1 MNRRQMLA
9 VGAGALVSGTA
20 WAQGPANPAP
30 ADFAK
35 AIEALAA
42 TLEKNYVLPDVGARY
57 AAMLRTNA
65 RAGVYAPLNDA
76 EQLAPRLTDDLQAVN
91 RDGHLKVRPEGMM
104 GGPGPRPR
112 GGPNTGTAPPPR
124 AMGVTPP
131 PAITETKWLAP
142 GVAFIG
148 FNMFPGTEESVERVR
163 FFMKEYTGARAL
175 VIDAR
180 THRGGGLAEMD
191 VMLPFLYAQRTELV
205 AMDLRRTV
213 YEERVLPFEADTL
226 VEAPPPAGM
235 YRRVHVVT
243 PNSDTRWRGAKVFYL
258 TANRTVSAAE
268 HLALAFKR
276 TKRATLIGAT
286 TAGANHFGGP
296 EPIGAG
302 LAVWLP
308 VGRTSDPDTNWDW
321 ETVGVA
327 PDVACDPAAAPEEAL
342 KRA

>member
-9 VGAGALVSGTA
+9 LGAGALGAGAMMTGAA
-20 WAQGPANPAP
+20 WGQASDIPAAIAQ
-30 ADFAK
+30 
-35 AIEALAA
+35 LAT
-42 TLEKNYVLPDVGARY
+42 TLEKNYVLPDVAVKY
-57 AAMLRTNA
+57 AAMLRANA
-65 RAGVYAPLNDA
+65 AGYAA
-76 EQLAPRLTDDLQAVN
+76 ITDPAALGTKITADLQAIN
-91 RDGHLKVRPEGMM
+91 RDGHLKVRPDRGEEGI
-104 GGPGPRPR
+104 GLARRGPGPGP
-112 GGPNTGTAPPPR
+112 GPNVAPQR
-124 AMGVTPP
+124 ATGVTPP

-148 FNMFPGTEESVERVR
+148 FNMFPGTDESVAAVTK
-163 FFMKEYTGARAL
+163 FMADYAGAKAL

-191 VMLPFLYAQRTELV
+191 VMLPFLYAQRTTLV
-205 AMDLRRTV
+205 AMDLRRS
-213 YEERVLPFEADTL
+213 VLEQLGAPPEIPTL
-226 VEAPPPAGM
+226 VEAPSPPGM

-243 PNSDTRWRGAKVFYL
+243 PNADTRWRDTKVFYL
-258 TANRTVSAAE
+258 TAKRTASAAE

-276 TKRATLIGAT
+276 TKRATLIGES

-302 LAVWLP
+302 LEVWLP

-327 PDVACDPAAAPEEAL
+327 PDVACDPAVAPDEAL
-342 KRA
+342 KRV

>member
-9 VGAGALVSGTA
+9 TLGAGALMASAAWGQTGDTA
-20 WAQGPANPAP
+20 AAL
-30 ADFAK
+30 
-35 AIEALAA
+35 ETLAA

-57 AAMLRTNA
+57 AAMLRANIASYAAITD
-65 RAGVYAPLNDA
+65 RAALGTKITA
-76 EQLAPRLTDDLQAVN
+76 DLQAIN
-91 RDGHLKVRPEGMM
+91 RDGHLKVREDRG
-104 GGPGPRPR
+104 GGPPRPGP
-112 GGPNTGTAPPPR
+112 GGTGNGPPPR

-148 FNMFPGTEESVERVR
+148 FNMFPGTDESVQRVS
-163 FFMKEYTGARAL
+163 FFMKEYTGAKAL

-205 AMDLRRTV
+205 AMDLRRSV
-213 YEERVLPFEADTL
+213 YEARGLPFESDTL
-226 VEAPPPAGM
+226 IEAPSPPGM

-243 PNSDTRWRGAKVFYL
+243 PNSDTRWRNAKVFYL
-258 TANRTVSAAE
+258 TANRTASAAE

-276 TKRATLIGAT
+276 TKRATLIGAA

-302 LAVWLP
+302 LEVWLP
-308 VGRTSDPDTNWDW
+308 VGRTSDPVTNWDW

-327 PDVACDPAAAPEEAL
+327 PDVACDPAVAPEEAL
-342 KRA
+342 KRV

>member
-1 MNRRQMLA
+1 MNRRHLLA
-9 VGAGALVSGTA
+9 LGAGALATTA
-20 WAQGPANPAP
+20 AWGQTSDTAG
-30 ADFAK
+30 

-42 TLEKNYVLPDVGARY
+42 TLQKNYVLPDVGVRY
-57 AAMLRTNA
+57 AAMLRANVASYAAITD
-65 RAGVYAPLNDA
+65 RAALGTKITA
-76 EQLAPRLTDDLQAVN
+76 DLQAIN
-91 RDGHLKVRPEGMM
+91 RDGHLKVREDRGEPGI
-104 GGPGPRPR
+104 GPGPRGP
-112 GGPNTGTAPPPR
+112 GGTGNRPPPR
-124 AMGVTPP
+124 AMGVNPP

-148 FNMFPGTEESVERVR
+148 FNMFPGTPESVERVS
-163 FFMKEYTGARAL
+163 FFMKEYTGAKAL

-191 VMLPFLYAQRTELV
+191 VMLPFLYAQRTTLV

-213 YEERVLPFEADTL
+213 YDERGLPFETPSL
-226 VEAPPPAGM
+226 VEAPSPPGM

-243 PNSDTRWRGAKVFYL
+243 PNSDTRWRDTKVFYL
-258 TANRTVSAAE
+258 TANRTASAAE

-276 TKRATLIGAT
+276 TKRATLVGAS

-302 LAVWLP
+302 LEVWLP

-327 PDVACDPAAAPEEAL
+327 PDVACDPAVAPDEAL
-342 KRA
+342 KRV

>member
-9 VGAGALVSGTA
+9 LGAGALVSSAAWGQTTDADTA
-20 WAQGPANPAP
+20 V
-30 ADFAK
+30 
-35 AIEALAA
+35 ETLAA
-42 TLEKNYVLPDVGARY
+42 ALEKNYVLPDVATRY
-57 AAMLRTNA
+57 AAMLRANA
-65 RAGVYAPLNDA
+65 RAGVYAAIADKAALGA
-76 EQLAPRLTDDLQAVN
+76 RLTADLQAVN
-91 RDGHLKVRPEGMM
+91 RDGHLKVREDFGA
-104 GGPGPRPR
+104 GPRPR
-112 GGPNTGTAPPPR
+112 SGPNTGAPPPR
-124 AMGVTPP
+124 VMGVTPP

-148 FNMFPGTEESVERVR
+148 FNMFPGTPESVERVR
-163 FFMKEYTGARAL
+163 FFMKEYTGAKAL

-191 VMLPFLYAQRTELV
+191 VMLPFFYAQRTELV

-213 YEERVLPFEADTL
+213 YEERGLPFTAETL
-226 VEAPPPAGM
+226 VEAPAPAGM
-235 YRRVHVVT
+235 YRRLHVVT
-243 PNSDTRWRGAKVFYL
+243 PNSDTRWRDTKVFYL
-258 TANRTVSAAE
+258 TANRTASAAE

-276 TKRATLIGAT
+276 TRRATLVGAT

-308 VGRTSDPDTNWDW
+308 VGRTSDPVTNWDW

-327 PDVACDPAAAPEEAL
+327 PDVACDPAVAPEEAL
-342 KRA
+342 KRV

>member
-9 VGAGALVSGTA
+9 LGAGAVMTGAA
-20 WAQGPANPAP
+20 WGQSSDIPAAIAQ
-30 ADFAK
+30 
-35 AIEALAA
+35 LAT
-42 TLEKNYVLPDVGARY
+42 TLEKNYVLPDVGVQY
-57 AAMLRTNA
+57 AAMLRANA
-65 RAGVYAPLNDA
+65 AGYAAITDA
-76 EQLAPRLTDDLQAVN
+76 EALGAKITADLQAIN
-91 RDGHLKVRPEGMM
+91 RDGHLKVRPDRGEPGLRP
-104 GGPGPRPR
+104 GPRSPGPGP
-112 GGPNTGTAPPPR
+112 NVPPPR
-124 AMGVTPP
+124 ATGAAPP

-148 FNMFPGTEESVERVR
+148 FNMFPGTDESVQRVS
-163 FFMKEYTGARAL
+163 FFMKEYTGAKAL

-191 VMLPFLYAQRTELV
+191 VMLPFLYAQRQVLV
-205 AMDLRRTV
+205 AMDLRRSV
-213 YEERVLPFEADTL
+213 MEQLGPPPEIPTL
-226 VEAPPPAGM
+226 VEAPSPPGM

-243 PNSDTRWRGAKVFYL
+243 PNSDTRWRDTKVFYL
-258 TANRTVSAAE
+258 TAKRTASAAE

-276 TKRATLIGAT
+276 TKRATLIGES

-302 LAVWLP
+302 LEVWLP

-327 PDVACDPAAAPEEAL
+327 PDVACDPAVAPDEAL
-342 KRA
+342 QRV